1 MRRLLPG
8 LLAFGVFAL
17 VVFLAFGVE
26 PAEPDTAPTPAV
38 TPPAPVTAAVPPA
51 APSKTTETVE
61 PSATAS
67 EELIALRRYEHL
79 LNGRDLAGLIAG
91 DWAWQPGWVYETG
104 LKRS

>member
-26 PAEPDTAPTPAV
+26 PAAPDTAPTPAP
-38 TPPAPVTAAVPPA
+38 TAPAPVTAAVPPA
-51 APSKTTETVE
+51 APAKTTERVE
-61 PSATAS
+61 SPGAAG

-79 LNGRDLAGLIAG
+79 LNGRRYGVFEVQSATRRAT
-91 DWAWQPGWVYETG
+91 ARASPG
-104 LKRS
+104 